1 MKIIFIV
8 TGGRNGSIFFQSL
21 LDNHKEILQM
31 PGVFH
36 LDIFIEEIKKGL
48 SEDLLADKFINL
60 FPEFFDSRKDL
71 IHKMDKL
78 GDSKEAFFF
87 RFPKKNLKN
96 NLKT

>member
-8 TGGRNGSIFFQSL
+8 SGGRNGSLFFQSL

-31 PGVFH
+31 PGVFY
-36 LDIFIEEIKKGL
+36 LDKFIEEIEKDL

-60 FPEFFDSRKDL
+60 FPQFFDSRNNL
-71 IHKMDKL
+71 IHRMNKL
-78 GDSKEAFFF
+78 GESKEAFFSVS
-87 RFPKKNLKN
+87 KKNLKN